1 MVDDTVKSVMKVI
14 NGVVNDGL
22 TMRQHTAVEYNVF

>member
-14 NGVVNDGL
+14 NGVVSDGL
-22 TMRQHTAVEYNVF
+22 SMRQRTAVV